1 MKENLEWKNIC
12 PDLSFWQLVYYH
24 QLSLSFLK
32 SEHIL
37 TSRKEAQRSS
47 TGKISEWR
55 TVHPFSYKLAILYQ
69 HTQDTYWY
77 NTILCVKISSWTA
90 LIHDPV
96 VVTCLNICI
105 PFVWWI
111 LEEFGC
117 AVWEQESEGTELS
130 LSSLGRE
137 EFGVS
142 IANKEE
148 RIEKKTGRWG
158 EKPAIGFETRY
169 TM

>member
-1 MKENLEWKNIC
+1 MSWFIFC
-12 PDLSFWQLVYYH
+12 QLVYYH
-24 QLSLSFLK
+24 QLFLSFLK
-32 SEHIL
+32 SENISTL
-37 TSRKEAQRSS
+37 RKEEQRSS
-47 TGKISEWR
+47 NGKISEWR
-55 TVHPFSYKLAILYQ
+55 TVHPLVTNWQFCINIHKIHTNTRLFSV
-69 HTQDTYWY
+69 
-77 NTILCVKISSWTA
+77 VKISSWTA
-90 LIHDPV
+90 LVHDPV
-96 VVTCLNICI
+96 VVTCINICV

-117 AVWEQESEGTELS
+117 AVWEQESQGTELS

-158 EKPAIGFETRY
+158 VSYRIRN
-169 TM
+169 